1 MFSLVTRIMQGIT
14 QSRALRHQAESQRIQ
29 AAAARGQANAQAALI
44 EDSARR
50 NAHIDAANLRT
61 ARANQR
67 EQTAALKN
75 KRATTGFTS
84 EGTAD
89 APIRTAAQELNTEIQ
104 HMALSASINS
114 LNAIQTAHD
123 TRAQGEL
130 TAMVHQMQA
139 ATLRTQA
146 KGIQKSTLTS
156 GIIGAASAAYG
167 AYQGYQNAQQAAYA
181 DRTDAQQTLYA
192 AYQNNQLSESQY
204 LQAIK
209 ATESIPRNPE
219 IASPWLYSITTAG
232 QYGSTLYDATAAFNP
247 YTTTMTRKNP
257 WGGLYSL
264 VKGANPGITRNNYN
278 TLFTR

>member
-29 AAAARGQANAQAALI
+29 ATAARNQANAQAALI

-50 NAHIDAANLRT
+50 NARLDADNLM
-61 ARANQR
+61 AAAANQR
-67 EQTAALKN
+67 EQLATIKN
-75 KRATTGFTS
+75 KRATSGFTTQ
-84 EGTAD
+84 GTAD

-123 TRAQGEL
+123 TRRQGEL
-130 TAMVHQMQA
+130 TAMVHEMQA
-139 ATLRTQA
+139 ATLRSQA
-146 KGIQKSTLTS
+146 KGIQRSTLTS
-156 GIIGAASAAYG
+156 GIIGTASSIYGFSQGLASADEANMYL
-167 AYQGYQNAQQAAYA
+167 AEDLVNKRITKSEYNEKLQNRYLSAFATSGY
-181 DRTDAQQTLYA
+181 
-192 AYQNNQLSESQY
+192 
-204 LQAIK
+204 
-209 ATESIPRNPE
+209 
-219 IASPWLYSITTAG
+219 
-232 QYGSTLYDATAAFNP
+232 YGSTFYDATAAFNP

>member
-29 AAAARGQANAQAALI
+29 ATAARNQANAQASLI

-50 NAHIDAANLRT
+50 NARLDADNLM
-61 ARANQR
+61 AAAANQR
-67 EQTAALKN
+67 EQLATIKN
-75 KRATTGFTS
+75 KRATSGFTS
-84 EGTAD
+84 QGTAD

-123 TRAQGEL
+123 TRRQGEL
-130 TAMVHQMQA
+130 TAMVHEMQA
-139 ATLRTQA
+139 ATLRSQA
-146 KGIQKSTLTS
+146 KGIQRSTLTS
-156 GIIGAASAAYG
+156 GSIGTATAAYG
-167 AYQGYQNAQQAAYA
+167 AYQGYNADTLLNTAY
-181 DRTDAQQTLYA
+181 DNGELTPEQYA
-192 AYQNNQLSESQY
+192 AEKNALLGTTPWQR
-204 LQAIK
+204 AI
-209 ATESIPRNPE
+209 ATSG
-219 IASPWLYSITTAG
+219 Y
-232 QYGSTLYDATAAFNP
+232 YGSTFYDATAAFNP